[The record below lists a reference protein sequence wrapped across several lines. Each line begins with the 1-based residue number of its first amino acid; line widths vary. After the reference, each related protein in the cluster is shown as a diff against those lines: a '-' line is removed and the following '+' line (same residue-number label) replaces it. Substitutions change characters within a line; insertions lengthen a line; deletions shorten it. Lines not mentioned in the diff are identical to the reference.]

1 MMREQQVNIGQE
13 DNIAHEDNNY
23 MSEEDFQ
30 ANRHTYMLDGEKMVK
45 IWSTFVI

>member
-1 MMREQQVNIGQE
+1 
-13 DNIAHEDNNY
+13 

-45 IWSTFVI
+45 IWSTFVIWQKEWKWIMAGRTL